1 MKKII
6 AYTIASFATLAVLLV
21 FLNLDGWARM
31 FAQLPFMKIDPYISG
46 GQVIDSVKVDS
57 CTAYIHEAVYSGL
70 FSKGKNGYQ
79 QINVDAGFNGTL
91 NADGTDYKISTCN
104 DSISIAKYDNDS
116 TLTMIQPMAC
126 KTKKGWIVRIA
137 RNRE

>member
-57 CTAYIHEAVYSGL
+57 CTAYIHETVYSGL
-70 FSKGKNGYQ
+70 FANGKDGYQ
-79 QINVDAGFNGTL
+79 QINVDTDFNGVV

-116 TLTMIQPMAC
+116 TLTMIQSMAC